1 MSLTAYDRILSSDV
15 MVSGHKENPMDQ
27 EKSIQ
32 EIIDQWCTMDEK
44 ADVAFVSA
52 PITYPPIP
60 SMALSIF
67 QAALDADG
75 ISSKV
80 VYTMYLAMRLLGVGA
95 INDLQT
101 ALDLFENGELLFAHL
116 TDVPTQCT
124 NEDILSIS
132 NRKIVAKYR
141 DKILGLLEHA
151 KTAAEQIVDAT
162 ARKVV
167 NMGAKILAV
176 SSIYSQTNASL
187 AIIKRVKELD
197 PSITTIMGGYNVSG
211 EAGMALLRNFP
222 SLDYVSFG
230 EGDET
235 IVEVCRNILDKKG
248 APMPYGIVG
257 RNDPVPD
264 PIPYRMTRDMD
275 TVMTPEYR
283 DFFREK
289 ELAMNGFFGD
299 IFNGTGINLDT
310 VIFLEGSR
318 GCWWGQ
324 RKACAFCG
332 LNGLTDVYREK
343 SVEHFHDELKKTMRR
358 YPGARIQLSDNVL
371 SNNMIRNLL
380 PMMSADEEEY
390 RVLTEIKTHLSSA
403 EIKMLAKAGFDCV
416 QPGIESLNDHLL
428 ELMGK
433 GSTAVQNIAIL
444 KYTGSLGIYPVWN
457 MLYGTPGEER
467 IDYEQTMELIPLIH
481 HLQPPTLACGIQFN
495 RFSRYGTSP
504 EEYGLELKPAAVT
517 QLSYKGND
525 DLIMN
530 MGSALVLTGG
540 PFYDIKKQNADLY
553 VELDK
558 AVRDWHSIFFSQPR
572 PHLVMNENILGIAI
586 LDSRPVAQTPRLFLL
601 GLKARIYRLAWE
613 PISLRKICEAL
624 PDDTEEDIRKCL
636 DELVSQKLMI
646 SISGRYLAL
655 ATRPDYNIR

>member
-211 EAGMALLRNFP
+211 EAEMALLRNFP
-222 SLDYVSFG
+222 RLDSVSCG
-230 EGDET
+230 ETDET
-235 IVEVCRNILDKKG
+235 I
-248 APMPYGIVG
+248 
-257 RNDPVPD
+257 
-264 PIPYRMTRDMD
+264 
-275 TVMTPEYR
+275 
-283 DFFREK
+283 
-289 ELAMNGFFGD
+289 
-299 IFNGTGINLDT
+299 
-310 VIFLEGSR
+310 
-318 GCWWGQ
+318 
-324 RKACAFCG
+324 
-332 LNGLTDVYREK
+332 
-343 SVEHFHDELKKTMRR
+343 
-358 YPGARIQLSDNVL
+358 
-371 SNNMIRNLL
+371 
-380 PMMSADEEEY
+380 
-390 RVLTEIKTHLSSA
+390 
-403 EIKMLAKAGFDCV
+403 
-416 QPGIESLNDHLL
+416 
-428 ELMGK
+428 
-433 GSTAVQNIAIL
+433 
-444 KYTGSLGIYPVWN
+444 
-457 MLYGTPGEER
+457 
-467 IDYEQTMELIPLIH
+467 
-481 HLQPPTLACGIQFN
+481 
-495 RFSRYGTSP
+495 
-504 EEYGLELKPAAVT
+504 
-517 QLSYKGND
+517 
-525 DLIMN
+525 
-530 MGSALVLTGG
+530 
-540 PFYDIKKQNADLY
+540 
-553 VELDK
+553 
-558 AVRDWHSIFFSQPR
+558 
-572 PHLVMNENILGIAI
+572 
-586 LDSRPVAQTPRLFLL
+586 
-601 GLKARIYRLAWE
+601 
-613 PISLRKICEAL
+613 
-624 PDDTEEDIRKCL
+624 
-636 DELVSQKLMI
+636 
-646 SISGRYLAL
+646 
-655 ATRPDYNIR
+655 